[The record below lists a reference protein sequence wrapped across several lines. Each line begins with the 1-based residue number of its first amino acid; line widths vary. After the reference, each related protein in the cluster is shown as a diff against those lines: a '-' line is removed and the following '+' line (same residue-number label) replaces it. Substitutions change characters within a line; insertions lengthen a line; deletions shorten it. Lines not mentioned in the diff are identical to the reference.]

1 MSGGAILSSVE
12 GTVVKIGYH
21 LNSHLPILWVFKV
34 SRTFHYFPQ
43 TLSLVCPTL
52 CMVAMQLVGKVW
64 GQIPQTA
71 FNRQPAQSGEECKKV
86 LNKICEKVS
95 STTIVT
101 GYFLFYFHAF
111 WKEIKISNN
120 YRSIIVSRVLQ
131 NSSDKYINNNL
142 HHFIHILSTIFLLA
156 TLKLM

>member
-1 MSGGAILSSVE
+1 M
-12 GTVVKIGYH
+12 
-21 LNSHLPILWVFKV
+21 

-101 GYFLFYFHAF
+101 GYFLFYFPAF
-111 WKEIKISNN
+111 
-120 YRSIIVSRVLQ
+120 
-131 NSSDKYINNNL
+131 
-142 HHFIHILSTIFLLA
+142 
-156 TLKLM
+156 